1 MQEAKKANIVN
12 IRHMSDAAD
21 QDAAEADCDRINRTG
36 HSPLPCF
43 HFVEESP
50 DAY

>member
-21 QDAAEADCDRINRTG
+21 QDAAWTDCDRINRTG
-36 HSPLPCF
+36 H
-43 HFVEESP
+43 
-50 DAY
+50 